1 MDNLSKRKKDKRIG
15 VRLLVGIFDGLLMM
29 LLSYWMDGFG
39 MLKDADA
46 WLLRPIR
53 LYRICMILAMLGVP
67 AMCLA
72 FSGWY
77 EIIRTLRE
85 KRWVKRLFLI
95 STVSYAVS
103 SLYMIA
109 IDCLPPIMYQT
120 TTELGIASETALR
133 LIEKVQKPYVIPV
146 ITFFLI
152 EDVGISIVLWR
163 LVLTDK
169 LRVSKWGLV
178 CCPAV
183 MLVVDVIL
191 KLIPSA
197 LTHNISVTL
206 ESAGWLLF
214 MLAGLIHISRGVIKT
229 TIEIE

>member
-39 MLKDADA
+39 MLKEADA
-46 WLLRPIR
+46 WRLRPVR

-67 AMCLA
+67 AMCFA

-77 EIIRTLRE
+77 EMIRTLRE
-85 KRWVKRLFLI
+85 KRWVKLLFLI

-109 IDCLPPIMYQT
+109 IDCLPPITYQT

-133 LIEKVQKPYVIPV
+133 LIEKIQQPYVISV

-152 EDVGISIVLWR
+152 EDIGISVVLWR
-163 LVLTDK
+163 LILTNK

-197 LTHNISVTL
+197 LTHNISVIL
-206 ESAGWLLF
+206 ESAGWMLF
-214 MLAGLIHISRGVIKT
+214 MLSGLIHINRRSDKGSYRN
-229 TIEIE
+229 

>member
-67 AMCLA
+67 AMCFA

-85 KRWVKRLFLI
+85 KRWVKLLFLI

-133 LIEKVQKPYVIPV
+133 LIEKIQQPYVIPV

-152 EDVGISIVLWR
+152 EDIGISVVLWR

-169 LRVSKWGLV
+169 LRLSKWGLV

-183 MLVVDVIL
+183 MLGVDVIL
-191 KLIPSA
+191 KWIPSA

>member
-39 MLKDADA
+39 MLKDTDT
-46 WLLRPIR
+46 WRLRPIR
-53 LYRICMILAMLGVP
+53 LYQICMLLAMLGVP
-67 AMCLA
+67 AMCFA

-77 EIIRTLRE
+77 EMILTLRE
-85 KRWVKRLFLI
+85 KRWVKLLFLA

-109 IDCLPPIMYQT
+109 IDCLPPILYQT

-152 EDVGISIVLWR
+152 EDIGISIVLWR
-163 LVLTDK
+163 LVLTNK
-169 LRVSKWGLV
+169 LWVSKWGLV

-206 ESAGWLLF
+206 ESAGWMLF
-214 MLAGLIHISRGVIKT
+214 MLAGLIHINRGAIKT
-229 TIEIE
+229 SIEIE

>member
-53 LYRICMILAMLGVP
+53 LYEICMMPAMLGVP
-67 AMCLA
+67 AMCFA

-77 EIIRTLRE
+77 EMIRTLRE
-85 KRWVKRLFLI
+85 KRWVKLLFLV

-109 IDCLPPIMYQT
+109 IDCLPPILYQT

-163 LVLTDK
+163 LVLTNR

-183 MLVVDVIL
+183 MLGVDVIL

-197 LTHNISVTL
+197 LTHNISVIL
-206 ESAGWLLF
+206 ESAGWMFF
-214 MLAGLIHISRGVIKT
+214 MLSGLIHINRRSDKGSYRN
-229 TIEIE
+229 

>member
-53 LYRICMILAMLGVP
+53 LYEICMMLAMLGVP
-67 AMCLA
+67 AMCFA

-77 EIIRTLRE
+77 EMIRTLRE
-85 KRWVKRLFLI
+85 KRWVKLLFLV

-109 IDCLPPIMYQT
+109 IDCLPPILYQT

-163 LVLTDK
+163 LVLTNR

-183 MLVVDVIL
+183 MLGVDVIL

-197 LTHNISVTL
+197 LTHNISVIL
-206 ESAGWLLF
+206 ESAGWMLF
-214 MLAGLIHISRGVIKT
+214 MLSGLIHINRRSDKGSYRN
-229 TIEIE
+229 

>member
-1 MDNLSKRKKDKRIG
+1 
-15 VRLLVGIFDGLLMM
+15 
-29 LLSYWMDGFG
+29 

-53 LYRICMILAMLGVP
+53 IYQICMILAMLGVP
-67 AMCLA
+67 AMCFA

-77 EIIRTLRE
+77 EIIRTLQE
-85 KRWVKRLFLI
+85 KRWVKLLFLI

-120 TTELGIASETALR
+120 TKELGIASETALK
-133 LIEKVQKPYVIPV
+133 LVEKIQKPYVIPV

-152 EDVGISIVLWR
+152 EDIGISIVLWR

-169 LRVSKWGLV
+169 LRVSKWGLI

-183 MLVVDVIL
+183 MLVVDAIL

-197 LTHNISVTL
+197 LTRNISVTL
-206 ESAGWLLF
+206 ESAGWMLF
-214 MLAGLIHISRGVIKT
+214 MLAGLIHISREVIQT

>member
-53 LYRICMILAMLGVP
+53 LYEICMMLAMLGVP
-67 AMCLA
+67 AMCFA

-77 EIIRTLRE
+77 EMIRTLRE
-85 KRWVKRLFLI
+85 KRWVKLLFLV

-109 IDCLPPIMYQT
+109 IDCLPPILYQT

-163 LVLTDK
+163 LILTNK

-183 MLVVDVIL
+183 MLGVDVIL

-197 LTHNISVTL
+197 LTHNISVIL
-206 ESAGWLLF
+206 ESAGWMLF
-214 MLAGLIHISRGVIKT
+214 MLSGLIHINRRSDKGSYRN
-229 TIEIE
+229 